1 MTQMSTKK
9 DVKASLIL
17 AIIHLIVSALVIA
30 AVYYFKNLVVGNVKY
45 SIMTIALVS
54 VIVNIL
60 IIIFSAKALKQL
72 KN

>member
-9 DVKASLIL
+9 DVTASLIL

-45 SIMTIALVS
+45 GIITIALVS

-60 IIIFSAKALKQL
+60 IIIFSGKALKQL

>member
-30 AVYYFKNLVVGNVKY
+30 AVYYFKNMVTGNLKY
-45 SIMTIALVS
+45 GIMTIALVS

-60 IIIFSAKALKQL
+60 IIIFSAKALKHMH
-72 KN
+72 